1 MELSQREAE
10 YAYTPL
16 EVAIALSLYFYN
28 VSPLDRARRLHE
40 HFNGCCA
47 ELDELTWMCGMA
59 WVVTD
64 LPYPTAKVYVQHA
77 LERYGEEAR
86 ERVQINRQGY
96 ESLLEA

>member
-28 VSPLDRARRLHE
+28 VSPLERAQRLYD
-40 HFNGCCA
+40 HFDGAC
-47 ELDELTWMCGMA
+47 DELHSLTWTCGMA

-77 LERYGEEAR
+77 LERYGKEAR